1 VDELKIFS
9 SDPMSQIENF
19 LISTKWRRTYWF
31 MIFCANLTGKI
42 PIHTVRLTFLR
53 SIFRVKFPK
62 DSIIY
67 CGCRFFHPW
76 GVSLGHNSIVGND
89 AFLDGRFALKIGS
102 NVNIAGEVRIYTL
115 EHDIASPTFGGCGG
129 PVWIQDWVYIGTRVT
144 ILPGVTIGEGAVI
157 ASGAVVA
164 KDVAPW
170 TMVGGVPA
178 TFIKNRPVVQ
188 YTLDTKNRAYF
199 Q

>member
-1 VDELKIFS
+1 MEI
-9 SDPMSQIENF
+9 MSNIIRTR
-19 LISTKWRRTYWF
+19 ISTSLQNMSWPHVYWF
-31 MIFCANLTGKI
+31 IIFCANLTGKI
-42 PIHTVRLTFLR
+42 PIHTIRHSFLR
-53 SIFRVKFPK
+53 FIFGVQVPR

-76 GVSLGHNSIVGND
+76 GVRIGHNSIIGND
-89 AFLDGRFALKIGS
+89 AFLDGRFPLTIGN

-115 EHDIASPTFGGCGG
+115 EHDIASPTFAGAGG
-129 PVWIQDWVYIGTRVT
+129 PVNIHDWVYIATRVT

-157 ASGAVVA
+157 ASGAVVT

-178 TFIKNRPVVQ
+178 KFIKNRPVVK
-188 YTLDTKNRAYF
+188 YTLGTKSRAYF

>member
-1 VDELKIFS
+1 
-9 SDPMSQIENF
+9 MS
-19 LISTKWRRTYWF
+19 WPHTYWF
-31 MIFCANLTGKI
+31 IIFCANLIGKI
-42 PIHTVRLTFLR
+42 PIHSIRLTFLR
-53 SIFRVKFPK
+53 SVFKVQFPK

-76 GVSLGHNSIVGND
+76 GIRMGHTSIIGND
-89 AFLDGRFALKIGS
+89 AFLDGRFGIVIGD

-115 EHDIASPTFGGCGG
+115 EHDITSPEFGGKGG
-129 PVWIQDWVYIGTRVT
+129 QVVIQDRAYIGTRVT
-144 ILPGVTIGEGAVI
+144 ILPGVTIGEGAVV
-157 ASGAVVA
+157 ASGAVVT

-178 TFIKNRPVVQ
+178 RFIRTRPVLT
-188 YTLDTKNRAYF
+188 YTLDTENRAYF

>member
-1 VDELKIFS
+1 MVQAFQNIS
-9 SDPMSQIENF
+9 SHIRTSINTMSWSRI
-19 LISTKWRRTYWF
+19 YWF
-31 MIFCANLTGKI
+31 IIFCANATGKI
-42 PIHTVRLTFLR
+42 PLHTVRLWLLR
-53 SIFRVKFPK
+53 SIFHVKLAT

-76 GVSLGHNSIVGND
+76 GIQIGHTSIVGND
-89 AFLDGRFALKIGS
+89 AFLDGRLGIQIGN
-102 NVNIAGEVRIYTL
+102 NVNIAGEVRIYTV
-115 EHDIASPTFGGCGG
+115 EHDITSPTFAGKGG
-129 PVWIQDWVYIGTRVT
+129 PVTINDRSYIGSRVT

-157 ASGAVVA
+157 ASGAVVT

-178 TFIKNRPVVQ
+178 KFIKTRPVVN
-188 YTLDTKNRAYF
+188 YTLETRKRAYF

>member
-1 VDELKIFS
+1 LVRFFQK
-9 SDPMSQIENF
+9 
-19 LISTKWRRTYWF
+19 ISTHISTSLKTMSWPYSYWF
-31 MIFCANLTGKI
+31 LIFCANLSGRI
-42 PIHTVRLTFLR
+42 PVHTIRLTLLR
-53 SIFRVKFPK
+53 SIFKVKFPE

-76 GVSLGHNSIVGND
+76 GVNIGHHSIVGND
-89 AFLDGRFALKIGS
+89 AFLDGRFDLNIGN

-115 EHDIASPTFGGCGG
+115 EHDIASPTFAGSGG
-129 PVWIQDWVYIGTRVT
+129 PVTIQDWVYIGTRVT

-157 ASGAVVA
+157 ASGAVVT

-178 TFIKNRPVVQ
+178 KFIKNRPVVK
-188 YTLDTKNRAYF
+188 YTLDTKSRAYF